1 MFDVKLLRSIQR
13 SLFIALSVLLLTT
26 ACENGSI
33 RQAGY
38 YYPDE
43 DQGNVRV
50 IEFLD
55 SQTFD
60 RKVSRELANSPRTT
74 VVAVNDQIPLSQLP
88 ARLDNWLSAVDKDG
102 GAVEVKAESSG
113 DDKSPK
119 TRSML
124 AVAGIAFSAISK
136 ISEYMKESIYDPARN
151 YDATVYYRLND
162 GGVRVIASVVF
173 TRKK

>member
-1 MFDVKLLRSIQR
+1 MFYVKLLRSIQR
-13 SLFIALSVLLLTT
+13 LLFIALSVLLLTT

-33 RQAGY
+33 RQAG
-38 YYPDE
+38 D
-43 DQGNVRV
+43 DIADKGQDSVRV

-60 RKVSRELANSPRTT
+60 RKVSRELANNPSAA

-88 ARLDNWLSAVDKDG
+88 TRLDNWLSAVDKDG
-102 GAVEVKAESSG
+102 GAVEVRAESSG

-136 ISEYMKESIYDPARN
+136 ISEYMKESVYDPAKN
-151 YDATVYYRLND
+151 YDATIYYKTND
-162 GGVRVIASVVF
+162 AGVRVISSVVF
-173 TRKK
+173 TRKR